1 MPAKLLEGEPIANAI
16 KQEVEAAI
24 AALKSTHG
32 LTPSLAAVQ
41 VGENAASR
49 VYIRNQQKS
58 FEEVGMNY
66 KLHEL
71 PEDSTQEQV
80 SDFIHQLNEDDSAT
94 GIILQMPLPK
104 GIDEKALQ
112 MEIAPAKDVEGLNPA
127 SLGLIAY
134 DNPRLVPCT
143 AMAAIKMLDATG
155 VEVRGKEAVV
165 LGRSTIVGK
174 PVALLLLQRK
184 YSATTTVC
192 HTGTID
198 GGKLEEHV
206 GNADIVIAAI
216 GQREFVK
223 GEWIKEGSIVI
234 DVGINRVRVKS
245 KKTGKTRSKIVGD
258 VEFDTAK
265 ERAAFI
271 TPVPGGV
278 GPVTVSL
285 LLQNTVS
292 AAKWQVEG

>member
-1 MPAKLLEGEPIANAI
+1 MPAKLLEGEAIANEI
-16 KQEVEAAI
+16 KKEVEAAI
-24 AALKSTHG
+24 ADLKSTHG
-32 LTPSLAAVQ
+32 VTPSLAAVQ

-49 VYIRNQQKS
+49 VYIRNQQKG

-80 SDFIHQLNEDDSAT
+80 SDFIHKLNEDDSVT

-104 GIDEKALQ
+104 GLDDKKLQ
-112 MEIAPAKDVEGLNPA
+112 GEISPAKDVEGLNPE

-134 DNPRLVPCT
+134 ESPRIVPCT

-155 VEVRGKEAVV
+155 VDVRGKEAVV

-206 GNADIVIAAI
+206 GNADILIAAI

-258 VEFDTAK
+258 VEFNMAK

-278 GPVTVSL
+278 GPVTVAL
-285 LLQNTVS
+285 LLQNTVN

>member
-1 MPAKLLEGEPIANAI
+1 
-16 KQEVEAAI
+16 
-24 AALKSTHG
+24 
-32 LTPSLAAVQ
+32 VQ

-49 VYIRNQQKS
+49 VYIRNQQKG

-80 SDFIHQLNEDDSAT
+80 TDFIHKLNEDDSVT

-104 GIDEKALQ
+104 GLDDKKLQ
-112 MEIAPAKDVEGLNPA
+112 GEISPAKDVEGLNPE

-134 DNPRLVPCT
+134 ESPRIVPCT

-206 GNADIVIAAI
+206 GNADILIAAI

-223 GEWIKEGSIVI
+223 GEWIKEGAIVI
-234 DVGINRVRVKS
+234 DVGINRVRVRS

-258 VEFDTAK
+258 VEFKTAK

-285 LLQNTVS
+285 LLQNTVN